1 MCTIVRCICRG
12 RGNFTVV
19 LVVIIIM
26 IIVIV
31 IVIVIVILVILS
43 LSLADRLHPLD
54 VSNSPGTSDSEPAP
68 LTTSLIYCIN

>member
-19 LVVIIIM
+19 LVVIII
-26 IIVIV
+26 IIIV